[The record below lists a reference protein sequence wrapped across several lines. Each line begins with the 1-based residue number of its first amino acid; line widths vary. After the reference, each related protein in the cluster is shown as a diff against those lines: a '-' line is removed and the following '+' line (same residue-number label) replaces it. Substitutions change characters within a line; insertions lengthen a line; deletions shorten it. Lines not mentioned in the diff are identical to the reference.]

1 MEEEAGMRARC
12 VVGWGLFVFA
22 VVAPWGLA
30 PARAQEAAANPNWDL
45 KLGFSYL
52 ATSGNTDTSSAGF
65 DARFIRDWRLWGL
78 EATSAAVRATRN
90 DRKTAESYNVQ
101 ARGRRRI
108 RDGTEMTFG
117 VRGERNRFA
126 GIDARTILD
135 TSLLR
140 PLFRLSRFSWL
151 SRWKIQSLTGI
162 SWTREDPRGRRRR
175 RDSFGGLFQLQ
186 TNGKLSPTSELTAQA
201 TWYPNLERRKN
212 YRLHGQASLQSQ
224 LNRHL
229 GLLLACD
236 VKYDNEPVRG
246 FRRLDTSTTVSL
258 VVQLGRKARA

>member
-1 MEEEAGMRARC
+1 MRARR
-12 VVGWGLFVFA
+12 VVRWAFFLLS
-22 VVAPWGLA
+22 LA
-30 PARAQEAAANPNWDL
+30 SPVLAQRQPNWDL
-45 KLGFSYL
+45 KLGLSYL

-65 DARFIRDWRLWGL
+65 DARYVRDWKLWGV

-90 DRKTAESYNVQ
+90 NRRTAESYNVQ

-126 GIDARTILD
+126 GIDSRTVLD
-135 TSLLR
+135 ASLLR
-140 PLFRLSRFSWL
+140 PLFQSV
-151 SRWKIQSLTGI
+151 RWKLQSLTGL

-175 RDSFGGLFQLQ
+175 KDSFGGLVQIQ
-186 TNGKLSPTSELTAQA
+186 TNGKLSGTSELTAQA

-212 YRLHGQASLQSQ
+212 YRLHGQASLQAQ

-229 GLLLACD
+229 GLRLAYD

-246 FRRLDTSTTVSL
+246 FQRTDASTTVSL
-258 VVQLGRKARA
+258 VVQLGRKVSG

>member
-1 MEEEAGMRARC
+1 MRARR
-12 VVGWGLFVFA
+12 VVGWGLVVFA
-22 VVAPWGLA
+22 LSGL
-30 PARAQEAAANPNWDL
+30 PARAQEATANPNWDL

-65 DARFIRDWRLWGL
+65 DARWVRDWKLWGL
-78 EATSAAVRATRN
+78 EGTAAAVRATRN

-126 GIDARTILD
+126 GIDARTIFD

-140 PLFRLSRFSWL
+140 PLLQSA
-151 SRWKIQSLTGI
+151 RWKLQSLTGL

-175 RDSFGGLFQLQ
+175 KDAFGGLVQVQ

-201 TWYPNLERRKN
+201 TWYPNLERRRN

-229 GLLLACD
+229 GLRLACD

-258 VVQLGRKARA
+258 VVQLGRKVRT

>member
-1 MEEEAGMRARC
+1 MGMRARR
-12 VVGWGLFVFA
+12 VVGWGLVVFA
-22 VVAPWGLA
+22 LSGLA
-30 PARAQEAAANPNWDL
+30 ARAQEATANPNWDL

-65 DARFIRDWRLWGL
+65 DARYVRDWKLWGL
-78 EATSAAVRATRN
+78 EAMAGAVRATRN

-101 ARGRRRI
+101 ARGRRSIRNGT

-126 GIDARTILD
+126 GIDARTIFD

-140 PLFRLSRFSWL
+140 PLLQSV
-151 SRWKIQSLTGI
+151 RWKLQSLTGL

-175 RDSFGGLFQLQ
+175 KDSFGGLVQVQ
-186 TNGKLSPTSELTAQA
+186 TNGKLSSTSELTAQA
-201 TWYPNLERRKN
+201 TWYPNLERRRN

-229 GLLLACD
+229 GLRLSCD

-258 VVQLGRKARA
+258 VVQLGRKIRA

>member
-1 MEEEAGMRARC
+1 MRARR
-12 VVGWGLFVFA
+12 VVGWGFA
-22 VVAPWGLA
+22 VVAVLGLSS
-30 PARAQEAAANPNWDL
+30 ARAQEALPSPSWDL
-45 KLGFSYL
+45 KLGLSYL
-52 ATSGNTDTSSAGF
+52 ATSGNADTSSAGF
-65 DARFIRDWRLWGL
+65 DARYVQDWKLWGL
-78 EATSAAVRATRN
+78 EATAAAVRATRN

-108 RDGTEMTFG
+108 RDGTEMTLG

-126 GIDARTILD
+126 GIDARTIFD

-140 PLFRLSRFSWL
+140 PLFQS
-151 SRWKIQSLTGI
+151 SRWKLQSLTGL
-162 SWTREDPRGRRRR
+162 SWTREDPRRRRPRQAGSRR
-175 RDSFGGLFQLQ
+175 RDSFGGLVQLQ

-201 TWYPNLERRKN
+201 TWYPSLERSRN

-229 GLLLACD
+229 GLRLACD

-258 VVQLGRKARA
+258 VVQLGKKVRA